1 MDKNEL
7 KFRAIGLMADRDQ
20 DVRLSNT
27 VVECKHVKAGSLL
40 TFGIDDTTGQMLRK
54 QMVGVKANTHIV
66 VCLVLDAALLDAT
79 VKELEN
85 GQK

>member
-27 VVECKHVKAGSLL
+27 IVECKTCKEGSLL
-40 TFGIDDTTGQMLRK
+40 TFGIDDATGQMLRK
-54 QMVGVKANTHIV
+54 QMAGIKANTHIV

-79 VKELEN
+79 IKELQNE
-85 GQK
+85 QK

>member
-7 KFRAIGLMADRDQ
+7 KFRAIGLMADRNK

-27 VVECKHVKAGSLL
+27 VVECKTVKAGSLL
-40 TFGIDDTTGQMLRK
+40 TFGIDDITGQMLRK

-66 VCLVLDAALLDAT
+66 ICLVLDAAQLDAT

-85 GQK
+85 KKK